1 MHQMDIQGKSSKMV
15 NSKLTI
21 STPSGSTT
29 NNIGVT
35 TRSMSN
41 KLNGSSQMTH
51 LTEYVQKDL
60 DSPSHASEDDGNKS
74 PPSSPHFVSSYSFTT
89 NVAPVVVSNVTTIE
103 KQLANNVD
111 TTHIIGKQAEAHD
124 EAEASTKQHYTKK
137 DKSAKEFQVSSDG
150 MIPVDQLK
158 EFIEG
163 TIRSKIDGN
172 SKSPLT
178 HSKLY
183 TQRIDNLKMSIGYQP
198 LKSQQFDGKC
208 SPKQHAAH
216 FIETCNNAGTYDD
229 HLVKQFV

>member
-21 STPSGSTT
+21 STSSGSST

-41 KLNGSSQMTH
+41 KLNGSSQMTN

-60 DSPSHASEDDGNKS
+60 DSPSH
-74 PPSSPHFVSSYSFTT
+74 
-89 NVAPVVVSNVTTIE
+89 
-103 KQLANNVD
+103 ANNVD

-124 EAEASTKQHYTKK
+124 EVEASMKQHYTKK

-178 HSKLY
+178 HSKPY

-208 SPKQHAAH
+208 NPKQHTAH
-216 FIETCNNAGTYDD
+216 FIETCNNAGI
-229 HLVKQFV
+229 

>member
-21 STPSGSTT
+21 STSSGSST

-51 LTEYVQKDL
+51 LTEYVQKGL

-89 NVAPVVVSNVTTIE
+89 NVAP
-103 KQLANNVD
+103 ADNVD

-137 DKSAKEFQVSSDG
+137 DKSAKEFQVSSNG
-150 MIPVDQLK
+150 MIPVEQLK

-163 TIRSKIDGN
+163 TIKSKIDGN

-178 HSKLY
+178 HSKPY
-183 TQRIDNLKMSIGYQP
+183 TQRIDNLKMPIGYQP
-198 LKSQQFDGKC
+198 LKFQQFDGKC
-208 SPKQHAAH
+208 NPKQHAAH
-216 FIETCNNAGTYDD
+216 FIETCNNAGTYDN